1 MKVINQGISLKE
13 IDMVFVMGMQFQTR
27 DKNSCRCYC

>member
-1 MKVINQGISLKE
+1 MKVINAGISLNE

-27 DKNSCRCYC
+27 DKNGCRCYC

>member
-1 MKVINQGISLKE
+1 MIVINQGISLIE
-13 IDMVFVMGMQFQTR
+13 IDKVFVMGMQFKTR